1 MTPKARE
8 YQGKAEQCEQ
18 RAKTMRNRE
27 DREWQLCL
35 ARAYRILAAAEATRR
50 MRRQTDKG
58 AA

>member
-8 YQGKAEQCEQ
+8 YQARAQLCEQ

-35 ARAYRILAAAEATRR
+35 ARAYLLLAEAEATRSILR
-50 MRRQTDKG
+50 LTDKG